1 MNKALIL
8 KYKTEFDYW
17 LNGGNVQAYY
27 IKDSKPNW
35 ITDEKCIEY
44 RGYDNFSRII
54 QNLLGTNDVLIV
66 IDDEYVEL
74 RKAGADGKQ
83 LQVSYDNGKIWYDK
97 SYKKISWSSSQLV
110 RIKPE
115 EPKFKVGDWI
125 VNSECPDSPF
135 QVSKYWLDHIINTGR
150 TIGGNT
156 EQTGDLKNFRPWQP
170 QLGEWCW
177 FYKGRPY
184 NTPCL
189 RKFITVIDDTYIA
202 LNSQNSKH
210 ITPTEVPSFKK
221 GISDSYVT
229 YKNCEPFIGQL
240 PSYLKE

>member
-27 IKDSKPNW
+27 IKDSEPKWWSDKESTNY
-35 ITDEKCIEY
+35 D
-44 RGYDNFSRII
+44 GNDNFSHII
-54 QNLLGTNDVLIV
+54 SESYSPDDVLIV

-74 RKAGADGKQ
+74 RKALAEGKTVEFKHP
-83 LQVSYDNGKIWYDK
+83 QVG
-97 SYKKISWSSSQLV
+97 YKDWEIVTQEHIFQSVVLGREY

-115 EPKFKVGDWI
+115 EPKFKVGDWVRDGKTI
-125 VNSECPDSPF
+125 YQFIEPSSTY
-135 QVSKYWLDHIINTGR
+135 SYKLSLDR
-150 TIGGNT
+150 C
-156 EQTGDLKNFRPWQP
+156 ELWQP

-177 FYKGRPY
+177 FYTSRSY
-184 NTPCL
+184 DTPCL
-189 RKFITVIDDTYIA
+189 RKFITIINDTYIA